1 VSVTGLGNILLELG
15 LDSLGDEDL
24 RNLESVT
31 LMLRLPSDKIIDI
44 IVPEKRLDKSKRLA
58 WTLHEI
64 TQRGQYRL
72 GGRLHFVGG
81 TSITSTTS
89 CTFSATDGMA

>member
-1 VSVTGLGNILLELG
+1 MSVTGLGNVLLEMG

-24 RNLESVT
+24 RNLASVT
-31 LMLRLPSDKIIDI
+31 LMLRLPNDKVIDI
-44 IVPEKRLDKSKRLA
+44 SVPADRIDKSKRLA

-89 CTFSATDGMA
+89 FAFHATDGMA